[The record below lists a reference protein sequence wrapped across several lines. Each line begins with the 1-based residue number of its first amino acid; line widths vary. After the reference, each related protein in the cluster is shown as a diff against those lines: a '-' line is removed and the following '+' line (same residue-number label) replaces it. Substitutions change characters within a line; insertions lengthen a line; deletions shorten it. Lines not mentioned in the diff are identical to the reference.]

1 MATVSVEN
9 LYKSYDDKKA
19 VIGLDFSAVPGEI
32 LGLIGPNGAGKS
44 STIKMILDF
53 IRPDSGKILVFG
65 GPMNE
70 ECKNRIGYLPE
81 ERGLY
86 RKLSAID
93 LILYLAS
100 LKGMPPKIAEDKALE
115 LLKKTGMLDIRRK
128 KINEMSRGMAQV
140 IQFIVTVIHEPDLI
154 ILDEPFSGMD
164 PVNTELV
171 KNVIKKLRDDGKTI
185 ILSTHQMNQIEEL
198 CDKVL
203 MLNKG
208 KAVFFGDLNQT
219 IKSRYQKNKLKVDV
233 EGDLSAIEGIA
244 EIRTNKDHT
253 ELILEEGSPSQ
264 LILDRIRA
272 AEIKVNRFEVAR
284 PSLHEIFLEIV
295 RDKDE

>member
-9 LYKSYDDKKA
+9 LYKSYNEKKA
-19 VIGLDFSAVPGEI
+19 VIGLSFSAAPGEI

-44 STIKMILDF
+44 TTIKMILDF
-53 IRPDSGKILVFG
+53 IKPDSGNIQVFG
-65 GPMNE
+65 SAMKE
-70 ECKNRIGYLPE
+70 EYKDRLGYLPE

-86 RKLSAID
+86 KKLSAID

-100 LKGMPPKIAEDKALE
+100 LKGMSSKLSEEKALE
-115 LLKKTGMLDIRRK
+115 LLKQTRMFEVRKK

-171 KNVIKKLRDDGKTI
+171 KNVIKKLRDDGKAI

-203 MLNKG
+203 MLNNG

-219 IKSRYQKNKLKVDV
+219 IKSRFQKNKLKVDV
-233 EGDLSAIEGIA
+233 DGDLTDIEGIL
-244 EIRTNKDHT
+244 EIRKNKDHT

-272 AEIKVNRFEVAR
+272 AELTITALRLPGRRCMKF
-284 PSLHEIFLEIV
+284 SWKL
-295 RDKDE
+295 